1 MKHLI
6 GKTMTMEADFMGEK
20 VKIKKLT
27 VSEIMEIQEKAKKQ
41 KEGDEISTLRTI
53 IKLGVEGAKELTDKE
68 IESFPLQEL
77 TSLTTEVVKFSG
89 LSGLLDKAEEVGN

>member
-6 GKTMTMEADFMGEK
+6 GKTMYHEVEFMGEK
-20 VKIKKLT
+20 LKIKKLT
-27 VSEIMEIQEKAKKQ
+27 VSEIMEIQDKAKKQ
-41 KEGDEISTLRTI
+41 KEGDEISTLKTI

-77 TSLTTEVVKFSG
+77 TNLTTEVIKFSG
-89 LSGLLDKAEEVGN
+89 LAGLLDKAEAVGN